1 MSNNLCK
8 RTHLPKYRVFDLACA
23 YLEAYSPQR
32 NVVQDTSTCNSSNC
46 LCRESPN
53 NRLCPGVQSPWH
65 PIKHTETK
73 QTAGHVD
80 NCHDSILY
88 RTFCQLVTYNLTAPP
103 FVSVHPLDYYT
114 IRIPVLL
121 ARGFCFL
128 TDIINFI
135 CRFCN
140 TYGPQARGHP
150 CEFQNSRGFHTI
162 TQTMLTSLRHCRAPV

>member
-1 MSNNLCK
+1 MPFRPVAWTTGDRICRRVVFVRSFFFHVVTCNCSNDQLHSDAIMSNNLCK

-32 NVVQDTSTCNSSNC
+32 NVVQDASTCNSSNC

-53 NRLCPGVQSPWH
+53 NRLCPGVQSPWY

-114 IRIPVLL
+114 ICIPVFL
-121 ARGFCFL
+121 ARDFAF
-128 TDIINFI
+128 
-135 CRFCN
+135 
-140 TYGPQARGHP
+140 
-150 CEFQNSRGFHTI
+150 
-162 TQTMLTSLRHCRAPV
+162 